1 MFGVTN
7 PLAIKALEY
16 LIVIVVVF
24 GAFYYV
30 YQRGFDACDAEWAL
44 KQNKANAEL
53 QAKYD
58 ALSNKYEDKKAERI
72 VQTNTITKIVPQIV
86 EREVYKNV
94 CIDEQGRDVINKALK
109 GESYETPK

>member
-1 MFGVTN
+1 MFGITN

-16 LIVIVVVF
+16 LIVIAVVF

-30 YQRGFDACDAEWAL
+30 YQRGFDACDAEWTS

-58 ALSNKYEDKKAERI
+58 ALSSKYEDKKAERI

-86 EREVYKNV
+86 ERTVYQTQ
-94 CIDEQGRDVINKALK
+94 CIDSQGLEIANKAIR
-109 GESYETPK
+109 GESYEAAK